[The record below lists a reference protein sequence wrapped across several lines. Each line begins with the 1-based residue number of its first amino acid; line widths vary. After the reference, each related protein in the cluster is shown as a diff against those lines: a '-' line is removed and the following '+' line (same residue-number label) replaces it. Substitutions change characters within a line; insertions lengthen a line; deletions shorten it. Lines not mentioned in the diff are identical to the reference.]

1 VPPPHSPPDSYSKTS
16 VSSHDPN
23 NNTKPG
29 TSSID
34 GDENQFGDPALGRS
48 SSEEKESMTPAQTK
62 RKAQNRAAYV
72 ITRARSQKQYQAG
85 CSVYHSEIVS
95 RLQLVDIKPANR
107 DQYIVNAH
115 SANEKRGM

>member
-1 VPPPHSPPDSYSKTS
+1 VPPPHSPPDSYTKAS

-23 NNTKPG
+23 NNIKPG

-48 SSEEKESMTPAQTK
+48 SSEEKDSMTPAQTK

-72 ITRARSQKQYQAG
+72 ITRVRLLQQYQALYAG
-85 CSVYHSEIVS
+85 YHQKTINR
-95 RLQLVDIKPANR
+95 RL
-107 DQYIVNAH
+107 
-115 SANEKRGM
+115 G